1 MLENLFFRRT
11 KRIEKILNSNIV
23 FIHGFEERYSKLC
36 LKNYGIPIKDNKRD
50 KVQVIFPRLTAQG
63 HVEYIFSWHS
73 LDVVEIPN
81 IETAQRDI
89 KLRVGKE
96 LAPLIKEHL
105 EIEQEI
111 LSLEEQDCKVN
122 DLADLVS
129 TSELYSSQLELYE
142 QALVEIEKFLKKAKQ
157 LQNIYI
163 HLIREGLIGIQV
175 AGYNP
180 DTIQNNRLAFD
191 AKYQSMREE
200 YQYMKDVATAYT
212 ELMHQQ
218 GE

>member
-23 FIHGFEERYSKLC
+23 LINGFEERYSKLC

-81 IETAQRDI
+81 IETAQQDI

-142 QALVEIEKFLKKAKQ
+142 QALVEIEKLLKKAKQ
-157 LQNIYI
+157 LQHIYI

-191 AKYQSMREE
+191 AKYQSVREE

>member
-1 MLENLFFRRT
+1 MLENLFFRRNR
-11 KRIEKILNSNIV
+11 KIEKVLNSNI
-23 FIHGFEERYSKLC
+23 ILINEPEERYYNLC
-36 LKNYGIPIKDNKRD
+36 LKNYGIPIKVNERD
-50 KVQVIFPRLTAQG
+50 KIQIIFPRLTAEG
-63 HVEYIFSWHS
+63 DVEYIFYWYS

-81 IETAQRDI
+81 SETAQQDV
-89 KLRVGKE
+89 KVKVGKE
-96 LAPLIKEHL
+96 LAPFIKEHL
-105 EIEQEI
+105 QIEQEI
-111 LSLEEQDCKVN
+111 LSLEEQYYKVN
-122 DLADLVS
+122 NLAELVS

-142 QALVEIEKFLKKAKQ
+142 KALVQIEKLLKKAKQ

-180 DTIQNNRLAFD
+180 DTIQNNRLGFD
-191 AKYQSMREE
+191 SKYQKIREE

-212 ELMHQQ
+212 ELMRKQ